1 MTIHLDP
8 QRQKEAVVAG
18 FLACEE
24 ALRDHVEAYV
34 NVMAEWNPVA
44 VCDDDK
50 VIGVLTSKDNIV
62 HLAIIPEYRG
72 RWASRRI
79 IRDML
84 KYGTETTPGED
95 NTFVERIGFRRAG
108 NIYKY
113 GG

>member
-1 MTIHLDP
+1 
-8 QRQKEAVVAG
+8 
-18 FLACEE
+18 
-24 ALRDHVEAYV
+24 
-34 NVMAEWNPVA
+34 
-44 VCDDDK
+44 
-50 VIGVLTSKDNIV
+50 V

-84 KYGTETTPGED
+84 KYGTETTPGDD